1 MSNGA
6 TGWRWGWAEAGDSAQ
21 RRHDAFAHE
30 GIRTT
35 IAGRTHQKLERVAE
49 EIGCWRAFSG
59 CLPGRMNS
67 VARADIARLL
77 GINRR
82 RVDKWGRLEALPER
96 FQCDPTPTSPLRF
109 LVMPLTPS

>member
-6 TGWRWGWAEAGDSAQ
+6 TGWRWGWAQAGDSAQ

-49 EIGCWRAFSG
+49 EIGCWRDFSG

-77 GINRR
+77 GINRDGGSTNGVGSR
-82 RVDKWGRLEALPER
+82 
-96 FQCDPTPTSPLRF
+96 RF
-109 LVMPLTPS
+109 LRGSSATRHQPRHCGSW